1 MAELQVRLR
10 KYVQNVKSRVKTEQ
24 LNRFKESL
32 AMNSNVF
39 P

>member
-1 MAELQVRLR
+1 MAELQVKLR

-24 LNRFKESL
+24 LNKFKETL
-32 AMNSNVF
+32 AMNSNAF